1 MSIDISGT
9 EGYAER
15 SDALIEQWR
24 TISFADQHAPILRWI
39 PHVPSRIV
47 DIGAGIGTDAAGF
60 AALGHTV
67 LAVEPVDAFR
77 DAARVLHPSPRIEW
91 LDDSLP
97 DLAALLARRET
108 FDVVMLSAVW
118 MHLDAPQRDRAMRRV
133 GTLLRDGGVSIMS
146 LRHGPVPAGR
156 RMFDVT
162 ADETIQLALAQ
173 GLRLM
178 HELHMPSVQPANR
191 ASGVTWTRLVFEKSA
206 NMA

>member
-15 SDALIEQWR
+15 ADTLIEQWQ
-24 TISFADQHAPILRWI
+24 TISFADQHAPILAWI
-39 PHVPSRIV
+39 PRAPSRIV

-77 DAARVLHPSPRIEW
+77 DAARELHPSPRIEW

-97 DLAALLARRET
+97 DLTVLLARRDR

-118 MHLDAPQRDRAMRRV
+118 MHLDAPQRERAMQCV
-133 GTLLRDGGVSIMS
+133 TALLRDGGVSIMS
-146 LRHGPVPAGR
+146 LRHGPV
-156 RMFDVT
+156 
-162 ADETIQLALAQ
+162 
-173 GLRLM
+173 
-178 HELHMPSVQPANR
+178 
-191 ASGVTWTRLVFEKSA
+191 
-206 NMA
+206 